1 MRHAAKLLAVALL
14 SGCTS
19 MVPKVTDPRA
29 IGPRNDEWA
38 ATIAAPKADVYAT
51 VLRVLSDSAYGVA
64 QTDMP
69 SGVIVTRARK
79 ESEGQ
84 SGSAQ
89 ARTMILGADWPV
101 TLRLLISPAG
111 DSTRVSIKGDYTHP
125 DLSGKDAAQ
134 PIVAYQSEW
143 KFVRGIGE
151 ALLARVQR

>member
-1 MRHAAKLLAVALL
+1 MKAILLVAVVTV
-14 SGCTS
+14 SGCAS

-29 IGPRNDEWA
+29 VGPRNEEWA

-51 VLRVLSDSAYGVA
+51 ALRVLSDSAYGVA

-69 SGVIVTRARK
+69 SGVIITRPRK

-84 SGSAQ
+84 TGSAQ

-111 DSTRVSIKGDYTHP
+111 DSTHISIKGDYSHK

-134 PIVAYQSEW
+134 PIVAYQGEW